1 MDWHFV
7 IFTGESERRLCFLPF
22 PKDGRPVYLAIQ
34 WWWGAHRE
42 EPSEMTKHDRADLF
56 RL

>member
-1 MDWHFV
+1 M

-42 EPSEMTKHDRADLF
+42 EPNEMTKHGRADLF